1 MIESNIEKKIIINVL
16 LVKITDI
23 KIKDMWMVVT

>member
-23 KIKDMWMVVT
+23 KIKDMWMVGT